1 MTESFFG
8 IVDVFFVAR
17 LGADATVGVTESP
30 LVARS
35 CALPDDQGTI
45 RYCTLKRRR
54 ASVQT
59 VLTVRPAAAASAPNS
74 SSSYL

>member
-17 LGADATVGVTESP
+17 LGADAIATVGVTESP

-35 CALPDDQGTI
+35 CALPEI
-45 RYCTLKRRR
+45 RGPSDTAR
-54 ASVQT
+54 
-59 VLTVRPAAAASAPNS
+59 
-74 SSSYL
+74 